1 MELELQDVINH
12 TETPLTS
19 DDEDPEAPIL
29 NPPRMPHIAE
39 LLSNMLA
46 AVSTL
51 SRNTTYSELYD
62 NRQYLK
68 NISKKMK
75 KMKKNAKSANF
86 EKIYEDER
94 FWEELNTIQQ
104 TYPDDG
110 GRPFLNHLVALET
123 YLRVQSFAEYD
134 TDTESENEDNSEP
147 EVPAK
152 KFFKKDDDD
161 HQGGGQMIF
170 VQ

>member
-1 MELELQDVINH
+1 
-12 TETPLTS
+12 
-19 DDEDPEAPIL
+19 
-29 NPPRMPHIAE
+29 
-39 LLSNMLA
+39 
-46 AVSTL
+46 
-51 SRNTTYSELYD
+51 
-62 NRQYLK
+62 
-68 NISKKMK
+68 
-75 KMKKNAKSANF
+75 MKKNAKSANF